1 MGSSIGNSSAT
12 GCTISRVS
20 SFFTSG
26 LADITLGSISAAES
40 LRITRSTRRFF
51 FMFSGVSL
59 ITSGR
64 NSPYPI
70 IDIRLFEFWCFST
83 RYMAVFMARSVD
95 RCKFDGNR
103 AVWMGALSV
112 WPLAFSCSSGGFLG
126 IGACSPTIDTPQ
138 RVAINAPA
146 MW

>member
-40 LRITRSTRRFF
+40 LRITKVHPTVLFHVFRRII
-51 FMFSGVSL
+51 VS
-59 ITSGR
+59 SGR
-64 NSPYPI
+64 NSPYPT
-70 IDIRLFEFWCFST
+70 IDIRLFEIWCFST

-103 AVWMGALSV
+103 AAWMGALSV
-112 WPLAFSCSSGGFLG
+112 WPSAFSCSSGGFLG
-126 IGACSPTIDTPQ
+126 IGACSPTVDTPQ
-138 RVAINAPA
+138 SVAINAPA